1 MQPEISHNLNTPR
14 YLYLAVCLL
23 GLYSTSVNALV
34 EYNPIQKKIEQTK
47 DYAQTLN
54 QVASIV
60 MGHYA
65 NLVSHQSKQA
75 GNYPKNI
82 QNIQIVDAKLD
93 GLLNQQP
100 QTSFTL
106 TTNIGYLE
114 DQVVQAQQMQ
124 ESFIFDFKRKP
135 SLVQVNRL
143 KQKELNPENIDAES
157 NANYYL
163 NRQFSYAWL
172 LLLDGHDAP
181 YPYLFDTG
189 SANYQLVIGA
199 NKYSGNTQEA
209 LKKRTT
215 WMGKGGHLL
224 RNIRVAK
231 TTENSTKLILTIDW
245 KGVTPSNK
253 WSIAKI
259 EQTIDLEKSD
269 QGIYTIINIREQHL
283 LPDIAPWEKIL
294 C

>member
-100 QTSFTL
+100 QTTFTL

-114 DQVVQAQQMQ
+114 AQVVKSQQMQ
-124 ESFIFDFKRKP
+124 EAFIFDFKRKP
-135 SLVQVNRL
+135 SLIQINRL
-143 KQKELNPENIDAES
+143 KQKELNPKNIDAAP

-163 NRQFSYAWL
+163 NRQFAYAWL
-172 LLLDGHDAP
+172 LLLDGHNAP
-181 YPYLFDTG
+181 YPHLLDTG
-189 SANYQLVIGA
+189 PANYQLVIGA

-209 LKKRTT
+209 LKKRTA

-224 RNIRVAK
+224 RNINIVK
-231 TTENSTKLILTIDW
+231 TAENTTQLILTIDW
-245 KGVTPSNK
+245 KGVTASNK

-269 QGIYTIINIREQHL
+269 QGIYKIINIREQHL